1 MFEIQQVGTVG
12 SVLDSAWE
20 AVQAGRMGIFDSMLA
35 EAQTSGR
42 GQYRREWVS
51 PKGNI
56 YAALRLPQT
65 DPFLGTESA
74 VALGAWIA
82 RALSENGYL
91 ASLKWPNDVVIEIQG
106 QYSKVCGILLESRG
120 NAVMAGIG
128 VNVSGYP
135 DISAMRESTA
145 LPAGS
150 LKAAAEAQG
159 LPDPTV
165 EKMWDVLLKSIY
177 SFYTSNI
184 GQLRGW
190 KDHADCYLLW
200 RDLPVTLV
208 DGEEQ
213 VTGILRGV
221 GPKGELI
228 LETDGVS
235 QAYLRGSIRFCG

>member
-1 MFEIQQVGTVG
+1 MFEVQQIDTVG

-20 AVQAGRMGIFDSMLA
+20 AVQAGSLGIFDSMLA
-35 EAQTSGR
+35 SSQTAGR

-51 PKGNI
+51 PEGNI

-65 DPFLGTESA
+65 EPFLGTESA

-82 RALSENGYL
+82 SALCEMGYS
-91 ASLKWPNDVVIEIQG
+91 AALKWPNDVVVEIGG
-106 QYSKVCGILLESRG
+106 QYTKVCGILLESR
-120 NAVMAGIG
+120 NNVVMAGIG
-128 VNVSGYP
+128 VNVSGSP
-135 DISAMRESTA
+135 DMSAMREATA

-150 LKAAAEAQG
+150 LKAAALAQE
-159 LPDPTV
+159 LPEPTV
-165 EKMWDVLLKSIY
+165 GKVWDLLLKQIY
-177 SFYTSNI
+177 SFYTYKI
-184 GQLRGW
+184 GQVRGW
-190 KDHADCYLLW
+190 KDHADRRMLW

-213 VTGILRGV
+213 VTGILREV

>member
-1 MFEIQQVGTVG
+1 MFEIQHIGTVG

-20 AVQAGRMGIFDSMLA
+20 AVQAGSLGIFDSMLA
-35 EAQTSGR
+35 AAQTAGR

-51 PKGNI
+51 PEGNI

-82 RALSENGYL
+82 STLCENGYK
-91 ASLKWPNDVVIEIQG
+91 AALKWPNDVVVEING
-106 QYSKVCGILLESRG
+106 QYTKVCGILLESRD

-128 VNVSGYP
+128 VNVSGNP
-135 DISAMRESTA
+135 DISAMREATA

-150 LKAAAEAQG
+150 LKAAALAQE
-159 LPDPTV
+159 LPEPNV
-165 EKMWDVLLKSIY
+165 EKIWDLLLKSIY
-177 SFYTSNI
+177 SFYTSKI

-190 KDHADCYLLW
+190 KDHADRCLLW

-213 VTGILRGV
+213 VTGTLRGV
-221 GPKGELI
+221 GPKGELV